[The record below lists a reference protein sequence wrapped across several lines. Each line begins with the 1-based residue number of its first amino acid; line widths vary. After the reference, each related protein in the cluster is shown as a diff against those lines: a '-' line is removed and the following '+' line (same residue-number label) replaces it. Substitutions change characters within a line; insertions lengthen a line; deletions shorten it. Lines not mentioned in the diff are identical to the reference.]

1 MRNRLLLTRRGTEKS
16 INIMASY
23 AQGDEQDCVSCF
35 HSTKYVCLC
44 CKMPVCN
51 NCASFES
58 NEETNGWTVG
68 KSVGYCGA
76 CHIEHQGSEAA
87 KPEGENS
94 TENSRRY
101 VLIITLIWSM

>member
-51 NCASFES
+51 KYASLKVTKKQMDGLSAKVSDIVVLATS
-58 NEETNGWTVG
+58 NI
-68 KSVGYCGA
+68 K
-76 CHIEHQGSEAA
+76 AA
-87 KPEGENS
+87 KPRNQREKTQPKTPEG
-94 TENSRRY
+94 
-101 VLIITLIWSM
+101 MC